1 MTTSPLFGFRP
12 GEVAQFHYGWG
23 GPRQALRVLGPGS
36 RPTSI
41 AVDDLDYPFRWPENT
56 DVDAWNLMHDTPVF
70 HAWIALWEGDLSEDR
85 RSRSKQIR
93 DKHLAALRLA
103 TEALIAANPQLL
115 IVRDCP
121 EGGQRHSWAVC
132 HRAWLIEAEAG
143 TPARIEEVI
152 RTITDPEILDHIRGS
167 SAREAELS
175 ERNAPWL
182 DDEDRVILRRI
193 ASWHG

>member
-1 MTTSPLFGFRP
+1 MASPLFGFRP
-12 GEVAQFHYGWG
+12 REVVQFHYGWG
-23 GPRQALRVLGPGS
+23 GPLHALRVLGPGS

-41 AVDDLDYPFRWPENT
+41 AVDDLHYPFRWPEKT
-56 DVDAWNLMHDTPVF
+56 DVDVWDLMHDTPVF
-70 HAWIALWEGDLSEDR
+70 HAWIALWDNP
-85 RSRSKQIR
+85 RSNQNRAE
-93 DKHLAALRLA
+93 HLAALRLA
-103 TEALIAANPQLL
+103 TEALIAENPQLL
-115 IVRDCP
+115 VVRDCP
-121 EGGQRHSWAVC
+121 EGGLRHSWAVC

-143 TPARIEEVI
+143 SPARIEQVI
-152 RTITDPEILDHIRGS
+152 KTIADPEILDHIRGS